1 MKHTPIQK
9 PSLGEIF
16 AALKGV
22 RCAGFAL
29 LDGPD
34 KTMHPLVDAGI
45 EAIKISYD
53 LRAEL
58 MTRTEIGTRKNKP
71 SEQFELVTKDVE
83 KSARLAL
90 EFLENQKPVLQ
101 HYVDINLHQSS
112 RSGNVIG
119 GKVSDLI
126 RHIDQ
131 MVQFEEIGAARPVSK
146 IGQDGVLSPVY
157 KAPYLPE
164 YFVAKP
170 KSVAVAVDRTPEL
183 ASV

>member
-1 MKHTPIQK
+1 MQHTPVQK

-34 KTMHPLVDAGI
+34 GTMHPLVDAGV

-58 MTRTEIGTRKNKP
+58 MTRSDIGTRKNKA
-71 SEQFELVTKDVE
+71 SEQFDLVTKDAE

-90 EFLENQKPVLQ
+90 EFLAKQKPVLEQ
-101 HYVDINLHQSS
+101 YVDINLHQSS
-112 RSGNVIG
+112 RAGNISG

-126 RHIDQ
+126 AHIDH
-131 MVQFEEIGAARPVSK
+131 MIQFEK
-146 IGQDGVLSPVY
+146 IGMARVQSTIAQDGVLSPVY
-157 KAPYLPE
+157 KASYLPE
-164 YFVAKP
+164 YFVVKP
-170 KSVAVAVDRTPEL
+170 KTVTQVVDSVPVLVN
-183 ASV
+183 V